1 MKINNLII
9 VALIFVFFIGY
20 FRYLERR
27 SIYFP
32 MRQIEYTPK
41 EVGLSYEDIFFKTE
55 DGVELN
61 GWFIPAE
68 RARSTIL
75 FLHGNAGNISHRFE
89 KIQIFHDLDLN
100 VFIFDYRGYGKSRGS
115 PSENGLYL
123 DAKAAYDH
131 LVSKEGI
138 RKDEIILFGES
149 LGGSVAVDLASKREV
164 KAIIV
169 ESTFSSAKDIA
180 RRIYPFI
187 PQFFITSDFDSV
199 KKIKDVRIPKLIIH
213 SVDDEIVPFDLGQ
226 KLFEIA
232 PSPKTFLKLRGGH
245 NTAFL
250 DSEAEFKQGIRS
262 FVSSLTKGKSML
274 YFLYKH

>member
-1 MKINNLII
+1 MKINSLII
-9 VALIFVFFIGY
+9 IALVVLFFIAY

-32 MRQIEYTPK
+32 MRQIEYTPN
-41 EVGLSYEDIFFKTE
+41 EVGLIYEEIFFKTE
-55 DGVELN
+55 DDVDLN

-68 RARSTIL
+68 EAKYTIL

-89 KIQIFHDLDLN
+89 KIRIFHDLDLN
-100 VFIFDYRGYGKSRGS
+100 VFIFDYRGYGKSKGS
-115 PSENGLYL
+115 PSERGLYL
-123 DAKAAYDH
+123 DAKSAYDY
-131 LVSKEGI
+131 LKSKEGI
-138 RKDEIILFGES
+138 SKDTIILFGES
-149 LGGSVAVDLASKREV
+149 LGGSVAIDLAGREGI

-169 ESTFSSAKDIA
+169 ESTFSSAKDMA
-180 RRIYPFI
+180 KRIYPFI
-187 PQFFITSDFDSV
+187 PQFFITSNFDSV
-199 KKIKDVRIPKLIIH
+199 KKIKDIRVPKLIIH

-232 PSPKTFLKLRGGH
+232 PSPKTFLKIRGGH

-250 DSEAEFKQGIRS
+250 DSEVEFKKGISS
-262 FVSSLTKGKSML
+262 FISSLTKVKSML